1 MNIMLTVGNKLD
13 MIVIEYR
20 KHVGPVVGVVCIVL
34 AVTVM
39 LNTLTVVY
47 DNILLNGN
55 NYGELRLAELRGDLR
70 KRNAKVS
77 GRKS

>member
-1 MNIMLTVGNKLD
+1 VD
-13 MIVIEYR
+13 
-20 KHVGPVVGVVCIVL
+20 PVVGVVCIVL

-39 LNTLTVVY
+39 LNTLTAVY
-47 DNILLNGN
+47 DNILFNGN
-55 NYGELRLAELRGDLR
+55 NYVELCLAELRGDLR

>member
-1 MNIMLTVGNKLD
+1 MNVMRSVGNKLD

-20 KHVGPVVGVVCIVL
+20 KHAGPVVGVVCIVL

-39 LNTLTVVY
+39 LNTLTAVY
-47 DNILLNGN
+47 NNILLNGN

>member
-1 MNIMLTVGNKLD
+1 MNVMRSVDNKLD

-39 LNTLTVVY
+39 LNTLTAVY
-47 DNILLNGN
+47 NNILLNGN
-55 NYGELRLAELRGDLR
+55 NYG
-70 KRNAKVS
+70 
-77 GRKS
+77 